1 MSGKPKQ
8 SEMDRFMSHVHK
20 HDSGCWLWTAYCMKN
35 GYGHFSTKLKHELS
49 HRVSYRLFNGQLDTR
64 DVMHQC
70 DTPSCVNPNHL
81 VLGTRLENMQDAKRK
96 GRMCIG
102 ERHGRSKLTD
112 EQVQFIRK
120 SNKLQRKIA
129 DEFGI
134 TQGHVSCL
142 KNSKK
147 WQNRKLE
154 LGTTQEGN
162 YHR

>member
-1 MSGKPKQ
+1 MARKPKQ
-8 SEMDRFMSHVHK
+8 LEVDRFMSHVHK

-35 GYGHFSTKLKHELS
+35 GYGLFRTSLRHELS
-49 HRVSYRLFNGQLDTR
+49 HRTSYRLFNGQLDTR

-70 DTPSCVNPNHL
+70 DTPGCVNPNHL

-102 ERHGRSKLTD
+102 ERHGRSKLTQ

-120 SNKLQRKIA
+120 SNKLQREIA
-129 DEFGI
+129 VEFGI
-134 TQGHVSCL
+134 TQSHVSCL
-142 KNSKK
+142 KNGKK

-162 YHR
+162 YYR

>member
-96 GRMCIG
+96 GRMSIG
-102 ERHGRSKLTD
+102 EQHGRSKLTN

-120 SNKLQRKIA
+120 SNKLQREIA
-129 DEFGI
+129 NEFGI

-147 WQNRKLE
+147 WQNHRLE

-162 YHR
+162 YHC